1 MRNTQHM
8 SIRLPGDMAQIVK
21 AKVATGEYASQS
33 EVMRDGLR
41 SLWAR
46 DRAVEHWGTS
56 KWLLLLM
63 HCRRIQSECC
73 RRLRCE
79 NVWSQNFRPT
89 LNLDGNLHR

>member
-1 MRNTQHM
+1 M

-46 DRAVEHWGTS
+46 PACSWGPQVAP
-56 KWLLLLM
+56 L
-63 HCRRIQSECC
+63 
-73 RRLRCE
+73 
-79 NVWSQNFRPT
+79 
-89 LNLDGNLHR
+89 